1 MNVAMEQT
9 DTINLDSWSL
19 PSFEMQR
26 QGWKIPPRDEW
37 RIEGKFRQTNV
48 RAKTST
54 LFRRFNGHYLSVS
67 THRRKREL
75 PEQVIDLTFVEPE
88 VREVKDYRLK
98 LWFAAFCL
106 LTIPA
111 AIHSLVPASPLWLVA
126 PVAIALTLMVMAL
139 RWRKHCFEFVA
150 LNSETVLFRVDAL
163 ASDEARVAAFL
174 DALANG
180 IRQGQ
185 NQLPGGREQIPLAVA
200 EMRRLSHE
208 GIITPDDYET
218 IKQNWFR
225 SQTAPSQPVTK

>member
-9 DTINLDSWSL
+9 DTINLDSRSL
-19 PSFEMQR
+19 PSFDMQR
-26 QGWKIPPRDEW
+26 DGWDIPPRDEW
-37 RIEGKFRQTNV
+37 RIQDKFRQTNV

-67 THRRKREL
+67 THRRKKEL

-88 VREVKDYRLK
+88 AREVMDYRLR

-111 AIHSLVPASPLWLVA
+111 AIYSLVPASSLWLVA
-126 PVAIALTLMVMAL
+126 PMAIALTLMVMAL

-185 NQLPGGREQIPLAVA
+185 EQLPEGRERIPLAVA
-200 EMRRLSHE
+200 EMRRLSE
-208 GIITPDDYET
+208 RGVISKEQYET
-218 IKQNWFR
+218 IKHKWFFR
-225 SQTAPSQPVTK
+225 